1 MSLKGRVAFIT
12 GASRGIGLEL
22 GLELARRGASVAVAA
37 KTSDPHPKL
46 PGTIHTA
53 AEEISV
59 LGEQNGTGAKGL
71 AIQMDVRNEN
81 AVESAI
87 ERTVQEFGGLD
98 IVINNA
104 SAISM
109 KPTLNAS
116 VKSYDLMVSS
126 TRHQTVKHARADNS
140 VDLLQNSI
148 NARGSWLV
156 SRFALPH
163 LLDSA
168 SKSRNPHIL
177 TLSPPLNYGMLDS
190 PSLLGGRS
198 HGLTKKV
205 SPGDVWPSQYAQTA
219 SAYTIAK
226 FGMSLNT
233 LALAAELRGNVGVN
247 ALWPYTLI
255 GTSAMKIVAA
265 GSGTVEEAEKKWR
278 SPDIVAEA
286 GVRILEEDGTKFTS
300 QWVIDE
306 IYLRRQ
312 HGFSD
317 ADIAKFS
324 MGGPDTPL
332 EALEEDLYISQQ
344 LREDLRAARAGQ

>member
-22 GLELARRGASVAVAA
+22 GLALARRGASVAVAA

-116 VKSYDLMVSS
+116 VKSYDLM
-126 TRHQTVKHARADNS
+126 
-140 VDLLQNSI
+140 NSI

-177 TLSPPLNYGMLDS
+177 TLSPPLSYGMLDS
-190 PSLLGGRS
+190 PSLLGGGS

-233 LALAAELRGNVGVN
+233 LALAAELRGKVGVN

-278 SPDIVAEA
+278 SPEIVAEA

-344 LREDLRAARAGQ
+344 LRDDLRAARAGQ

>member
-22 GLELARRGASVAVAA
+22 GLALARRGASVAVAA
-37 KTSDPHPKL
+37 KTSEPHPKL
-46 PGTIHTA
+46 PGTIHSA
-53 AEEISV
+53 AKGISEI
-59 LGEQNGTGAKGL
+59 GEKNGSGARGL
-71 AIQMDVRNEN
+71 AIQMDVRDAD
-81 AVESAI
+81 AVQGAI

-109 KPTLNAS
+109 KPTVESS
-116 VKSYDLMVSS
+116 VKSYDLM
-126 TRHQTVKHARADNS
+126 
-140 VDLLQNSI
+140 NSI
-148 NARGSWLV
+148 NSRGTWLV

-163 LLDSA
+163 LLES
-168 SKSRNPHIL
+168 SKKSRNPHIL
-177 TLSPPLNYGMLDS
+177 TLSPPLNYGMLRT
-190 PSLLGGRS
+190 PSLLGS
-198 HGLTKKV
+198 K
-205 SPGDVWPSQYAQTA
+205 PEPENPAGDAYPAQFAQTA

-233 LALAAELRGNVGVN
+233 LALAAELRGKVGVN

-265 GSGTVEEAEKKWR
+265 GSGPVEEAEKGWR
-278 SPDIVAEA
+278 SPEIVAEA
-286 GVRILEEDGTKFTS
+286 GVRVLEEDGRKFTG
-300 QWVIDE
+300 QWVVDE

-317 ADIAKFS
+317 SDIARFS
-324 MGGPDTPL
+324 MGGEATPF
-332 EALEEDLYISQQ
+332 EALEEDLYIPEE
-344 LREDLRAARAGQ
+344 LREDVRAARAGK

>member
-22 GLELARRGASVAVAA
+22 GLALARRGASVAVAA

-116 VKSYDLMVSS
+116 VKSYDLM
-126 TRHQTVKHARADNS
+126 
-140 VDLLQNSI
+140 NSI

-233 LALAAELRGNVGVN
+233 LALAAELRGKVGVN

>member
-22 GLELARRGASVAVAA
+22 GLALARRGASVAVAA

-116 VKSYDLMVSS
+116 VKSYDLM
-126 TRHQTVKHARADNS
+126 
-140 VDLLQNSI
+140 NSI

-190 PSLLGGRS
+190 PSLLGGGS

-233 LALAAELRGNVGVN
+233 LALAAELRGKVGVN

-278 SPDIVAEA
+278 SPEIVAEA

-332 EALEEDLYISQQ
+332 EALEEDLYISQE
-344 LREDLRAARAGQ
+344 LRDDIRAARAGQ